1 MKSRTIFQNNYNRLN
16 GGSLIVEIMISFS
29 LFILFTITTFT
40 LYGSISKMKQWSL
53 NELNQ
58 MYVLSKNII
67 NNIDLKTSYYGN
79 YSKIFSNKLFNLSKS
94 DFQKSWGRTYC
105 DQKFVLNTNNYSLIQ
120 NSYDIGNSNYSTDIE
135 VRNGIVYLSADSSVS
150 SKNDFFIFD
159 SNNVNS
165 IKLISSINT
174 GPGVSGLEIA
184 GPYAFLA
191 QSSTVNQLQIIDIHD
206 RYNPKIISQ
215 LRLPLP
221 TSSTTPP
228 FAKSIYY
235 SNGYIYL
242 GTEKWNGSELS
253 IISVQDPYNP
263 MVIGSYETNTL
274 INDILVIDNKAYLA
288 TSDEKQMRVLDIS
301 NPSIPVLIDSFSPSG
316 WQTQEGKAID
326 HFEENILL
334 GRTVG
339 GFNVQNNHEL
349 FVFSTSTS
357 VKSKDIAGGVYG
369 LLPRENKIFLITH
382 NNGKEFQIFDSAS
395 MNKIYETGLNSNPVK
410 MVCDD
415 KDIYFAT
422 GDNKGFSF
430 IKNNE

>member
-29 LFILFTITTFT
+29 LFILFTITIFT
-40 LYGSISKMKQWSL
+40 LYSSISKMKQWSL

-58 MYVLSKNII
+58 MEILSKNII
-67 NNIDLKTSYYGN
+67 NNINLKTSYYGN
-79 YSKIFSNKLFNLSKS
+79 YSKIFSNELFSLSKS
-94 DFQKSWGRTYC
+94 DFHKSWGKAYC
-105 DQKFVLNTNNYSLIQ
+105 DQKFALNTNNYSLIQ
-120 NSYDIGNSNYSTDIE
+120 SGYDIGSSNFSTDIE
-135 VRNGIVYLSADSSVS
+135 VRNGIVYLSADSSVLL
-150 SKNDFFIFD
+150 KNDFFIFD
-159 SNNVNS
+159 SNDVNS

-263 MVIGSYETNTL
+263 IVIGSYETNTL
-274 INDILVIDNKAYLA
+274 INDILVIDDRAYLA

-316 WQTQEGKAID
+316 WQTQEGKIID
-326 HFEENILL
+326 YFEGNILL

-349 FVFSTSTS
+349 FVFSTSTNI
-357 VKSKDIAGGVYG
+357 KSKDIAGGVYG
-369 LLPRENKIFLITH
+369 QLLRENKIFLITH
-382 NNGKEFQIFDSAS
+382 NSGKEFQVLDSAS
-395 MNKIYETGLNSNPVK
+395 MNKIYEIGLNSNPVK
-410 MVCDD
+410 MVCDN
-415 KDIYFAT
+415 KNIYFAT
-422 GDNKGFSF
+422 DDGKGFSF

>member
-1 MKSRTIFQNNYNRLN
+1 MKSRTIFQNNYNRLD
-16 GGSLIVEIMISFS
+16 GGSLVVEIMISFS

-40 LYGSISKMKQWSL
+40 LYSSISKMKQWSL

-58 MYVLSKNII
+58 MEVLSKNII
-67 NNIDLKTSYYGN
+67 NDVDLKTSYYGN
-79 YSKIFSNKLFNLSKS
+79 YSKIFSNKLFSLSKS
-94 DFQKSWGRTYC
+94 DFHKSWGRTYC

-120 NSYDIGNSNYSTDIE
+120 NSYDIGISNYSTDIE

-159 SNNVNS
+159 SNDVNS

-242 GTEKWNGSELS
+242 GTEKWNGPELS

-263 MVIGSYETNTL
+263 IVIGVYETNTL

-316 WQTQEGKAID
+316 WQTQEGKVID
-326 HFEENILL
+326 YFEENILL
-334 GRTVG
+334 GRTVC

-369 LLPRENKIFLITH
+369 LLLRENKIFLITH
-382 NNGKEFQIFDSAS
+382 NSGKEFQIFDSAS
-395 MNKIYETGLNSNPVK
+395 MNKIYETGLNSNSVK
-410 MVCDD
+410 MVCDN
-415 KDIYFAT
+415 KNIYFAT
-422 GDNKGFSF
+422 GDSKGFSF